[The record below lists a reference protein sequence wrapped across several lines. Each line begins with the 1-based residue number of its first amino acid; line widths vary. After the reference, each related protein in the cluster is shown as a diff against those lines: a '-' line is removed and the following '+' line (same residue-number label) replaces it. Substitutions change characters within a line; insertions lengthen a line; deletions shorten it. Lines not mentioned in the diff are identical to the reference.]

1 MSVALCR
8 LGTGFVAELLRHG
21 LGDTHFHN
29 GALGLSATST
39 AGLGKGFNR
48 EPGGTLN
55 SMTTGGT
62 SYYYLTD
69 ALGSVVAHTD
79 ESGTKVSSC
88 GYSPRG
94 VQRGTTSEQLTQPS
108 RFAGGYQD
116 PRGPLPLRRPLLRP
130 QHRPLHQPRPVRPG
144 GEPLPLR
151 RRRPRHPH
159 RPTAHAQPRRH
170 RELARHRHDPPE
182 GFTGGTGA
190 AETATAAMIADVG
203 ITALCAA
210 GAAGN
215 PGARSCQPEEG
226 AGMMS
231 VLAAPP
237 LLQDGQ
243 SAVIFTV
250 AFIVIVALLL
260 VFWRFKGR

>member
-21 LGDTHFHN
+21 LGDTLFHN
-29 GALGLSATST
+29 GSLGLSATSM
-39 AGLGKGFNR
+39 AGVGKGFNR

-69 ALGSVVAHTD
+69 ALGSAVAHTD

-94 VQRGTTSEQLTQPS
+94 VQRGTTSEQVTPPS

-116 PRGPLPLRRPLLRP
+116 P
-130 QHRPLHQPRPVRPG
+130 PRTLSLG
-144 GEPLPLR
+144 GIGNSLGIGTILQKASP
-151 RRRPRHPH
+151 
-159 RPTAHAQPRRH
+159 
-170 RELARHRHDPPE
+170 
-182 GFTGGTGA
+182 GGTGA
-190 AETATAAMIADVG
+190 ADTATAAVIADVG

-226 AGMMS
+226 AGMMR

-237 LLQDGQ
+237 LL
-243 SAVIFTV
+243 
-250 AFIVIVALLL
+250 
-260 VFWRFKGR
+260 